1 MLMQS
6 NIFPWAI
13 NVPSLMYV
21 LLECFAKIRLFLRCL
36 RSVAFAIALCLKVS
50 LPRVAYHCLNHFY
63 FGGIIPARAL
73 CMGYAA

>member
-13 NVPSLMYV
+13 DVPSRIHV
-21 LLECFAKIRLFLRCL
+21 LLECFAKVWRVL
-36 RSVAFAIALCLKVS
+36 RSVALAIALCVKVS
-50 LPRVAYHCLNHFY
+50 LLRVAYHRLNHFY
-63 FGGIIPARAL
+63 FGGIIQARAL